1 MKRRRREFLSDIGSG
16 MFVASIGSTLAIE
29 LGLTTARACEAAA
42 PLNFGE
48 LEPLVCL
55 MQETPVASIQ
65 RVLVDRIRQGMKL
78 QELVIAGALANARSF
93 GGQDYNGYHTFM
105 ALAPALEMSK
115 QLPAAE
121 SPLPVLKV
129 LYRNTNRIQEC
140 GGRKSE
146 VLHEMHAGELSN
158 TQPDG
163 HALQAATRQADFDAA
178 EAVFAGI
185 ARGPANEAFNH
196 LQFAIQDEVDVHR
209 TVLAWRAW
217 KMTGI
222 AGEKHAHTLLRQSV
236 RFCVDSE
243 KSMRL
248 HGRSPSG
255 IRELLPA
262 LLDNLGLLHRKP
274 GNRIASD
281 SELQEL
287 SHVVFTGSREQA
299 ARAVGSALAD
309 GMSIES
315 VGEALSLAANHLLL
329 FDPGRSEQQSSID
342 KPKGSVHGA
351 SVGVHACDSANAWRN
366 IARVSDARNQFAS
379 LLVGAYHTAGQSGPL
394 DSKELPYAAA
404 ADASN
409 VPDENLLQRLNE
421 AIRSQDQ
428 LAASAIAYRYLK
440 SNQDPARIFQALL
453 QFAVSE
459 EGALHAEKFY
469 RTVMEEFETTRPSM
483 RWRHLVALARVSASE
498 FGFPA
503 AGLLEAKS
511 LLDERPV

>member
-1 MKRRRREFLSDIGSG
+1 MKRHRREFLADIGSG
-16 MFVASIGSTLAIE
+16 MFVASVGSTLAIE
-29 LGLTTARACEAAA
+29 LGLTTARACEGEA

-48 LEPLVCL
+48 LEPLVSL
-55 MQETPVASIQ
+55 MQDTPVASIQ
-65 RVLVDRIRQGMKL
+65 RVLVDRIRQGVAL
-78 QELVIAGALANARSF
+78 QDLVVAGALANARSF

-121 SPLPVLKV
+121 RPLPVLKV

-146 VLHEMHAGELSN
+146 VLHELHADALSD
-158 TQPDG
+158 QHPDG
-163 HALQAATRQADFDAA
+163 LALQAATRRADFDAA

-185 ARGPANEAFNH
+185 VRGPANEAFNH

-243 KSMRL
+243 KSMQS

-281 SELQEL
+281 AELLEL
-287 SHVVFTGSREQA
+287 SHVVFSGARDQA
-299 ARAVGSALAD
+299 ARAVASALAD
-309 GMSIES
+309 GMSVES

-329 FDPGRSEQQSSID
+329 FDPGRNEQQSSID

-366 IARVSDARNQFAS
+366 IARVSDPRNQFAS
-379 LLVGAYHTAGQSGPL
+379 LIVGAYHTAGQSGPT
-394 DSKELPYAAA
+394 DAKELPYASI
-404 ADASN
+404 ADAFNAPNES
-409 VPDENLLQRLNE
+409 LLQSLND
-421 AIRSQDQ
+421 AVRSQDQ
-428 LAASAIAYRYLK
+428 LTSSALAYRYLK
-440 SNQDPARIFQALL
+440 TNQDPAPLFQTLL

-469 RTVMEEFETTRPSM
+469 RTVMEEFETTRPSI

-503 AGLLEAKS
+503 AGLTEAKA
-511 LLDERPV
+511 LLQLS

>member
-1 MKRRRREFLSDIGSG
+1 MKRHRREFLADIGSG
-16 MFVASIGSTLAIE
+16 MFVASVGSTLAIE
-29 LGLTTARACEAAA
+29 LGLTTLRACEAEA

-55 MQETPVASIQ
+55 MQDTPITSIQ
-65 RVLVDRIRQGMKL
+65 SVLVDRIRQGVPL
-78 QELVIAGALANARSF
+78 QDLVVAGALANARSF

-121 SPLPVLKV
+121 RPLPVLKV
-129 LYRNTNRIQEC
+129 LYRNTNRIHEC

-146 VLHEMHAGELSN
+146 VLHELHAHELSD
-158 TQPDG
+158 QHPDG
-163 HALQAATRQADFDAA
+163 HTLQAATRRADFAAA
-178 EAVFAGI
+178 EVVFAGI

-243 KSMRL
+243 KSMRS

-262 LLDNLGLLHRKP
+262 LLDNNGLLHRKP

-281 SELQEL
+281 TELLEL
-287 SHVVFTGSREQA
+287 SQVVFSGSRDQA
-299 ARAVGSALAD
+299 ARAVASALAE
-309 GMSIES
+309 GMSVES

-329 FDPGRSEQQSSID
+329 FDPGRNEQQSSID

-366 IARVSDARNQFAS
+366 IARVCDARNQFAS
-379 LLVGAYHTAGQSGPL
+379 LIVGAYHTAGQSGPT
-394 DSKELPYAAA
+394 DSKELPYAAT
-404 ADASN
+404 ADALN
-409 VPDENLLQRLNE
+409 TPQEMLLKRLNE

-428 LAASAIAYRYLK
+428 LSASALAYRYLK
-440 SNQDPARIFQALL
+440 SNQNPDFIFQTLL

-469 RTVMEEFETTRPSM
+469 RTVMEEFETTRPSI
-483 RWRHLVALARVSASE
+483 RWRHVVALARVSASE

-503 AGLLEAKS
+503 AGLMEAKS
-511 LLDERPV
+511 LLNIPG